1 MKKLTKEH
9 PNDYELGKT
18 VRSIDTNSEMKE
30 LAKNYPNDYELGKTV
45 RKLYYYDR

>member
-9 PNDYELGKT
+9 PNELGKT